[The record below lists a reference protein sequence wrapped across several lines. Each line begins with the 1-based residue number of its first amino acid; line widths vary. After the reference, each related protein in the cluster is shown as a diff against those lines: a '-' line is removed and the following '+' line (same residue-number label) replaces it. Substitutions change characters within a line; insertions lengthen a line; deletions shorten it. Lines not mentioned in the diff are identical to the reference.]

1 MTSVPILTIDGPSG
15 VGKGTVARVMA
26 QELGWQLLDSGA
38 LYRILALAA
47 VDAGLALDDETAVAA
62 LAGALEIRFEVDAQG
77 AEQIW
82 VAGSE
87 RSNEVRDEATGG
99 LASEIAVLPQVR
111 EALLQRQRDFAEL
124 PGLVADGR
132 DMGTVV
138 FPQAALKLFLD
149 ASAEERARRRH
160 RQLSDAGMD
169 ANIDRL
175 CSEIRARDERDRN
188 RAEAPLKPADD
199 AICIDTTSLSVEAVL
214 QQVRDL
220 LRERGLSKD

>member
-188 RAEAPLKPADD
+188 RVEAPLKPADD
-199 AICIDTTSLSVEAVL
+199 AICIDTTSLSVDAVL

-220 LRERGLSKD
+220 LRERGLS